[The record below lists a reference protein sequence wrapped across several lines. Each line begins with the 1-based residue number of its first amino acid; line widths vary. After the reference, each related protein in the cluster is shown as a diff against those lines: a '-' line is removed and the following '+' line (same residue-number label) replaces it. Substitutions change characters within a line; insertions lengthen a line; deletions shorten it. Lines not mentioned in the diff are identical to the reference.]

1 MQFCLSFGQLL
12 NFHPKIWTRGRSKYD
27 IPSGPWLLCEF
38 SPHNTFFCP
47 LMVSLTWLET
57 IGSRVTWP
65 DKRLETCSFPSL
77 PRILKISNQPS
88 PLVKSFTPY
97 WKWKHFP
104 QHFATSGD
112 ERGAFLSV
120 YVEWLPPPPPLP
132 LLPRNPLTLSPS
144 LSLLSFLFLI
154 VMLWGLCNHNEHGY
168 GYDEKCDDNNA
179 EKRQILSTTTTS

>member
-1 MQFCLSFGQLL
+1 
-12 NFHPKIWTRGRSKYD
+12 
-27 IPSGPWLLCEF
+27 
-38 SPHNTFFCP
+38 
-47 LMVSLTWLET
+47 MVSLTWLET

-88 PLVKSFTPY
+88 PLVKSFIPY

-120 YVEWLPPPPPLP
+120 YVEWLPLP
-132 LLPRNPLTLSPS
+132 LSLSCLETPS
-144 LSLLSFLFLI
+144 LSPLLSLCFLSYFWSWCSGDFAITMNIEMKSVMTIMLI
-154 VMLWGLCNHNEHGY
+154 ML
-168 GYDEKCDDNNA
+168 
-179 EKRQILSTTTTS
+179 KRHKYWQQQQHLRNGFAPKYENYETSETSDTRKPSENYETINWSKSRYTSMI